1 MASGLRIND
10 ANGKTIIG
18 ANQTFLRLVH
28 KIRVPLHT
36 GVATS
41 TYSVPL
47 FNDSQGLFTWAPEA
61 YSMNSG
67 DNNSEQV
74 GVPLIFYESLNWNN
88 TTKVFTVTHRS
99 IGSFNPYQGAYFQ
112 VYFLHYR

>member
-1 MASGLRIND
+1 MAYGLRIND
-10 ANGKTIIG
+10 ASGKTIIG

-36 GVATS
+36 GVSTS
-41 TYSVPL
+41 TYNVPL
-47 FNDSQGLFTWAPEA
+47 FDDSQGLFTWAPEA

-67 DNNSEQV
+67 DNEHEGV
-74 GVPLIFYESLNWNN
+74 GVPLIFYDSLNWNN
-88 TTKVFTVTHRS
+88 STKVFTVNHRS
-99 IGSFNPYQGAYFQ
+99 VGASDPHQGAYFQ